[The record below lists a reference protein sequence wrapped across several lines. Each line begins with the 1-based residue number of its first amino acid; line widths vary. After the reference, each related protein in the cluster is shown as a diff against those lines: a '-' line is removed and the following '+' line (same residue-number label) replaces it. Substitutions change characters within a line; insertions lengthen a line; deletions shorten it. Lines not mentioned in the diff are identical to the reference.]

1 MRQCRIDE
9 LTHHGIKGQRWGFR
23 RFQNKDGSLTPA
35 GRKRVAKMKDE
46 YTALTGKRLI
56 RKPTQKNTDTGPKEE
71 SVAKKKS
78 ISKMTDAELK
88 EHINRLQMEKQAM
101 SLQNETASTGSKIAK
116 SIAKDV
122 VGEAAMEAG
131 KSLLKDLMLKI
142 GKEQLGLDPKET
154 KDALEELK
162 KEAKISKLK
171 RQIEDDKDWFENRKT
186 EEANKE
192 QSSKDS
198 KKEKTKTKED
208 DEPIYGTNKK
218 DWSFNKSTTDKTD
231 PWSKFDRSKTYDA
244 VYEEMSRGEGVVD
257 KYRQLR
263 LPAPKD

>member
-88 EHINRLQMEKQAM
+88 EHINRLQMEKQAVG
-101 SLQNETASTGSKIAK
+101 LQNETASTGSKIAK

-122 VGEAAMEAG
+122 VGQAAMEAG

-154 KDALEELK
+154 KDAFAELK
-162 KEAKISKLK
+162 KEAETSRLK
-171 RQIEDDKDWFENRKT
+171 RQIEQDKDWFEKRKAKAESK
-186 EEANKE
+186 EE
-192 QSSKDS
+192 SSKNAKKEDS
-198 KKEKTKTKED
+198 KPKD
-208 DEPIYGTNKK
+208 DDTVYGTNKK

-244 VYEEMSRGEGVVD
+244 VYEELARGEGVVD